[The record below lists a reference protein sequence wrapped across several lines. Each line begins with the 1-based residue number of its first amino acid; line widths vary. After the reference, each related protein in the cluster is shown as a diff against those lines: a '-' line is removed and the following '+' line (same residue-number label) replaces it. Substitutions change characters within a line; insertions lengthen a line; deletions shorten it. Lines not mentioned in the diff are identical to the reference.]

1 MHFCSVTLIDL
12 SSVNSLSTAAGFL
25 CLKTVATLGIA
36 AIDTNRTLADVGTV
50 AGKWLAFREALLL
63 VALLQVERTQK
74 TQTALCL
81 SHEKQE
87 SAVRCTGHVLQ

>member
-1 MHFCSVTLIDL
+1 MVHFCSVTLIDL

-50 AGKWLAFREALLL
+50 AGKVTSFQRSTL
-63 VALLQVERTQK
+63 VSSSSPGGENSEDAG
-74 TQTALCL
+74 C
-81 SHEKQE
+81 
-87 SAVRCTGHVLQ
+87 HVFEP